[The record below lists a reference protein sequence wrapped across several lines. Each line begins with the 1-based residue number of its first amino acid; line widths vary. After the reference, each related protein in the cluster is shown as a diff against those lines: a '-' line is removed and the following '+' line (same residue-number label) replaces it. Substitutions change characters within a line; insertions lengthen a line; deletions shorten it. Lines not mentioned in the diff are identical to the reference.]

1 MKYYSTNHQA
11 SDASLE
17 EAVVKGLAS
26 DKGLYMPEA
35 IKPLPQEF
43 YDQIENLSFQEIA
56 YRVAD
61 AFFGED
67 VPAET
72 LKQIVYD
79 TLSFD
84 VPAVKVKDNIYSLEL
99 FHGPTL
105 AFKDV
110 GGRFMAY
117 TVFNPRTF
125 ENIWRKW
132 QPKGNLVF
140 SELPP
145 EAQNALLA
153 ELAKRV
159 QFELGDH
166 YVNGEYGDDDDHL
179 FNGILTQMAKDT
191 EVIVVDS
198 AESTMLGRLKAMRA
212 KIPVAIRNNPDLRI
226 LMSVNDFDKYDDE
239 LTQRESKNT
248 SETDVNARRYK
259 GITIETLAA
268 WPDDLIVCT
277 LCSPDAGGNL
287 FAAVN
292 LQDDEDVIQIDK
304 ISNASELYF
313 FKMLMKADTNIAFG
327 EEVVVLDKRS
337 NPVFKA
343 SEKKISVDPASVTLE
358 ATGGSEEVTVTA
370 SGEYEIGSA
379 PAGFK
384 VEATDKGVKISAGAN
399 SGSQKTGT
407 LTLTLNADRSKTAKI
422 TITQN
427 QKG

>member
-1 MKYYSTNHQA
+1 MAIIVRNTNYSGEV
-11 SDASLE
+11 LE
-17 EAVVKGLAS
+17 QLLTLAATSNEIVEKGLIMVIPGVEKKIS
-26 DKGLYMPEA
+26 LPRLKTGKMLQKRKENPGVEDSKGN
-35 IKPLPQEF
+35 F
-43 YDQIENLSFQEIA
+43 NYDE
-56 YRVAD
+56 
-61 AFFGED
+61 
-67 VPAET
+67 
-72 LKQIVYD
+72 K
-79 TLSFD
+79 
-84 VPAVKVKDNIYSLEL
+84 SLD
-99 FHGPTL
+99 PVV
-105 AFKDV
+105 D
-110 GGRFMAY
+110 FMAF

>member
-1 MKYYSTNHQA
+1 MAIIVRNTNYSGEV
-11 SDASLE
+11 LE
-17 EAVVKGLAS
+17 QLLTLAATSNEIVEKGLIMVIPGVEKKIS
-26 DKGLYMPEA
+26 LPRLKTGKMLQKRKENPGVEDSKGN
-35 IKPLPQEF
+35 F
-43 YDQIENLSFQEIA
+43 NYDE
-56 YRVAD
+56 
-61 AFFGED
+61 
-67 VPAET
+67 
-72 LKQIVYD
+72 K
-79 TLSFD
+79 
-84 VPAVKVKDNIYSLEL
+84 SLD
-99 FHGPTL
+99 PV
-105 AFKDV
+105 D
-110 GGRFMAY
+110 FMAF

-292 LQDDEDVIQIDK
+292 LQDDEDVIQM
-304 ISNASELYF
+304 NASELYF

-384 VEATDKGVKISAGAN
+384 VEATDKGVKISAGVN